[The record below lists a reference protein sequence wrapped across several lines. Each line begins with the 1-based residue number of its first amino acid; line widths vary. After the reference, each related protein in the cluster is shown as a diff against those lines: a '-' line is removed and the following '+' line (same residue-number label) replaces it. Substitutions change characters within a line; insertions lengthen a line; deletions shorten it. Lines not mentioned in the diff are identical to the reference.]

1 MNATPSPTHFEQDLI
16 AQNRPLAHQAQSET
30 AIKYPGNPY
39 WSKSGKSAEAPSS
52 VPNPPI
58 PINVP
63 DSVISDP
70 HLIGALVDAIQEVG
84 RQQRDELR
92 QQVTDWLPQLPKM
105 LAPTVDSYLEQVVP
119 KIVKVEHP
127 GRTLLLLVRYLTA
140 AIVVSGLIM
149 GGLLYGWLQA
159 AKDRDAYAPN
169 YWQHRYAIAKATAYG
184 SVAQRRLLA
193 EADTLYGS
201 PAFPAELNRLESLTE
216 ARRQRYYLQLREQEL
231 STPSRQRTKRLD
243 K

>member
-1 MNATPSPTHFEQDLI
+1 MNTTPSPTHPEQDLI
-16 AQNRPLAHQAQSET
+16 AQNRPLANQAQSGDT
-30 AIKYPGNPY
+30 IKYPGNPY

-52 VPNPPI
+52 VPTPPI
-58 PINVP
+58 PTNVP
-63 DSVISDP
+63 DPVLSDP
-70 HLIGALVDAIQEVG
+70 HLIGALVDAIQDVG
-84 RQQRDELR
+84 RQQREDFR
-92 QQVTDWLPQLPKM
+92 QLLTDWLPQLPGK
-105 LAPTVDSYLEQVVP
+105 LAPTVDAYLEQFIP

-140 AIVVSGLIM
+140 AMVVSGLAM

-159 AKDRDAYAPN
+159 ARDRDAYAPN
-169 YWQHRYAIAKATAYG
+169 YWQHRYAVAKATADG

-193 EADTLYGS
+193 EADTLYS
-201 PAFPAELNRLESLTE
+201 SSAFPAELNRLESLIE

-231 STPSRQRTKRLD
+231 LSPSRRTKKEID

>member
-1 MNATPSPTHFEQDLI
+1 MDTTPSPTHPEQDLI
-16 AQNRPLAHQAQSET
+16 TQNRPLANQAQTEAT
-30 AIKYPGNPY
+30 IKYPGNPY
-39 WSKSGKSAEAPSS
+39 WSKSKTNAETPSS

-70 HLIGALVDAIQEVG
+70 HLIGALVDAIQDVG
-84 RQQRDELR
+84 RQQRDEVR
-92 QQVTDWLPQLPKM
+92 QQVTNWLPQLPEK
-105 LAPTVDSYLEQVVP
+105 LTPAVDAYLEQFVP
-119 KIVKVEHP
+119 KIVKVEYP

-140 AIVVSGLIM
+140 AIVVLGLAT
-149 GGLLYGWLQA
+149 GGMLYGWLQA
-159 AKDRDAYAPN
+159 AKDRDAYVPN
-169 YWQHRYAIAKATAYG
+169 YWQHRYAIAKATADG

-201 PAFPAELNRLESLTE
+201 PAFPAELNRLESLIE

-231 STPSRQRTKRLD
+231 LSPSKRTGS
-243 K
+243 